1 VVGQS
6 RPMTPTDRPGPTAG
20 TSPGP
25 ARRHRRLLA
34 LGLIAGLGTAGTAG
48 ALAAPAAGGAAV
60 AADAPG
66 GASRTSAPTGS
77 RSVVESA
84 AVSPAALPAVWQ
96 TGGTRRTTTVS
107 LLL

>member
-1 VVGQS
+1 
-6 RPMTPTDRPGPTAG
+6 MTTRDLSNPTPANPPSG
-20 TSPGP
+20 

-34 LGLIAGLGTAGTAG
+34 LGLLAGLGTAGTAG
-48 ALAAPAAGGAAV
+48 ALAAHPAGGAV
-60 AADAPG
+60 AADAPPG
-66 GASRTSAPTGS
+66 TSRGDVPTGA
-77 RSVVESA
+77 RTVVESV